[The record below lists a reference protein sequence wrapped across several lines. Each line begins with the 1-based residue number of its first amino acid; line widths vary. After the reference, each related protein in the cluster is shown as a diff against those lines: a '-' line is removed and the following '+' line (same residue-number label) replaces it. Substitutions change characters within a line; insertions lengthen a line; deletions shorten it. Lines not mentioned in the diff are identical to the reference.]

1 MQKIHKINKEKNFK
15 KNWVDFDRGWIVI
28 MHLFFF
34 FFKYIFIRYRRYM
47 NKGGAGRM
55 TFDENEYDYEY

>member
-28 MHLFFF
+28 MHLF
-34 FFKYIFIRYRRYM
+34 KKKKKFIRYRRYM